1 VYFSPHLKTET
12 DPVSE
17 TLWFLVFRIP
27 DFGSSRQR
35 GRYSIKNS
43 NCLTPNLKE
52 IANLV
57 AGPRWAPD
65 AKTDWPTHMSV
76 VM

>member
-1 VYFSPHLKTET
+1 VF
-12 DPVSE
+12 PV
-17 TLWFLVFRIP
+17 
-27 DFGSSRQR
+27 
-35 GRYSIKNS
+35 RYRLNFHKFVKG
-43 NCLTPNLKE
+43 NLEE